1 MIRMRYLKPSEIERD
16 EARRYMIFERKPG
29 NRHYKSIGGEEM
41 TGREAVNYL
50 ARAIY
55 NVEWEAICCQ
65 ATGVKFDGGK
75 AYQIRDIRRGGFVE
89 YRYK

>member
-1 MIRMRYLKPSEIERD
+1 MIRMRHLKPSEIERD
-16 EARRYMIFERKPG
+16 EARRYMIFERKSG

-55 NVEWEAICCQ
+55 NVEWEA
-65 ATGVKFDGGK
+65 TGVKFDGGK